1 MNNGPELK
9 KPEADVRRQII
20 DAGGY
25 LAYRGL
31 IAAGAGNISVRVSA
45 ERVLITPA
53 GKRKGNL
60 TADGLIAVDLLGRCL
75 DPAVGRPSS
84 ELGMHLCVY
93 NQRPDISACVHAHPP
108 YAVACSVAG
117 ISLAA
122 PVLPEIVAAVGEIAT
137 AEYATPSTT
146 EVAASISPLLGRG
159 DAIILKNHGV
169 LTIGPDL
176 ESALNKME
184 MVEHLAQVVFLAS
197 QLGRVDH
204 LTAAQVEKMQRIAD
218 HGDNSL
224 NSEAKNRPPGGRRN
238 K

>member
-9 KPEADVRRQII
+9 KSEADVRRQII
-20 DAGGY
+20 EAGGY

-31 IAAGAGNISVRVSA
+31 IVAGAGNISVRVSA

-60 TADGLIAVDLLGRCL
+60 TADELIAVDLLARRL
-75 DPAVGRPSS
+75 DPADGRPSS
-84 ELGMHLCVY
+84 ELGIHLCVY
-93 NQRPDISACVHAHPP
+93 NQRPDILACVHAHPP

-117 ISLAA
+117 ISLAV
-122 PVLPEIVAAVGEIAT
+122 PVLPEIVAVVGEIAT
-137 AEYATPSTT
+137 AEYATPSTP
-146 EVAASISPLLGRG
+146 EVAASISPLLARG

-197 QLGRVDH
+197 QIGRVDN
-204 LTAAQVEKMQRIAD
+204 LTAAQAEKMRRIAD

>member
-1 MNNGPELK
+1 MVVAMNNGPELK
-9 KPEADVRRQII
+9 KSEADVRRQII
-20 DAGGY
+20 EAGGY

-31 IAAGAGNISVRVSA
+31 IVAGAGNISVQVSA

-60 TADGLIAVDLLGRCL
+60 TADELIAVDLLARRL
-75 DPAVGRPSS
+75 DSANGRPSS

-93 NQRPDISACVHAHPP
+93 NQRPDILACVHAHPP

-137 AEYATPSTT
+137 AEYATPSTP
-146 EVAASISPLLGRG
+146 EVAASISPLLARG

-197 QLGRVDH
+197 QIGRVD
-204 LTAAQVEKMQRIAD
+204 K
-218 HGDNSL
+218 SL
-224 NSEAKNRPPGGRRN
+224 QPLLLVQPAEE
-238 K
+238 